1 MTSMSE
7 FPVVSSSV
15 RLSKSTVIAAE
26 LALTR
31 LFVKVLTN
39 VELVCDWTAFWLYL
53 YFRRKA
59 FFF

>member
-31 LFVKVLTN
+31 LFVKVFTK
-39 VELVCDWTAFWLYL
+39 VELVWD
-53 YFRRKA
+53 
-59 FFF
+59 

>member
-1 MTSMSE
+1 MSE

-39 VELVCDWTAFWLYL
+39 VELVCDWTAFLAL
-53 YFRRKA
+53 SVIFGAMA